1 MKTNKQ
7 NKSTNIALH
16 YMFFGKLLRFS
27 PLITQG
33 HDALHSINNKYFSDI
48 PIVQTLINESV

>member
-7 NKSTNIALH
+7 INKTYH
-16 YMFFGKLLRFS
+16 YIICFWQVTERFS

-33 HDALHSINNKYFSDI
+33 HDALQSINNKYFSDI